1 MGNISNLQ
9 SGQSFKVIQ
18 KIEKKDVSAANVA
31 ITDTN
36 QFLNKTSQAEIG
48 RVKST
53 FADRYSENGK
63 VELRIEDKSGM
74 TVIQGSKISLD
85 EMLEQ
90 GGTLAKFAAELKSF
104 DSNKDNHITEDEL
117 YTSWGEHLTQSA
129 VTVGG
134 AAAAG
139 FGTGSTIGA
148 IGGTVA
154 VPGLGTATG
163 WLAGGGLVAAVAG
176 GGAAI
181 WEGVRTVGYAMNDNY
196 DAPAWAR

>member
-18 KIEKKDVSAANVA
+18 KIEKKDSNAANVA

-36 QFLNKTSQAEIG
+36 KFLSKTSQAEIG

-63 VELRIEDKSGM
+63 VELRIEDTSGM
-74 TVIQGSKISLD
+74 AVIQGSKISLD
-85 EMLEQ
+85 EMLQQ

-104 DSNKDNHITEDEL
+104 DANKDNHITEDEL
-117 YTSWGEHLTQSA
+117 FTSWGEHLTQSA

-134 AAAAG
+134 SAAAG
-139 FGTGSTIGA
+139 FGTGSTIVA
-148 IGGTVA
+148 IGGTIA
-154 VPGLGTATG
+154 LPGLGTAAG
-163 WLAGGGLVAAVAG
+163 WLAGGGMGALVAG

-181 WEGVRTVGYAMNDNY
+181 WEGFRTVGYAMNDNY
-196 DAPAWAR
+196 DAPSWAR